1 MWTVILKLLG
11 IGLPAVMSQLSKE
24 RERLADA
31 KTEADRINSQ
41 ERIEVL
47 EAKKEVIIQSQG
59 NRLGEVVRLLW
70 AIPFILYV
78 WKLVLWDKVFG
89 YGSTDSLGP
98 ILEYILWTV
107 LGGYFILGVTDKF
120 KGR

>member
-47 EAKKEVIIQSQG
+47 EAKKEVIIQSQS

-89 YGSTDSLGP
+89 YGTTDSLGP